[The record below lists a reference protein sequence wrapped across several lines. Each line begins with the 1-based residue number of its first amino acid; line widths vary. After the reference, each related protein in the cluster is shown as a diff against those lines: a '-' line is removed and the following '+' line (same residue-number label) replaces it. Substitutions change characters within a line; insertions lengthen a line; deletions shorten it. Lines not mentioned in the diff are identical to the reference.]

1 MCEILQIIL
10 NKGFGIYWFTFALLM
25 CFLLY
30 YSISF
35 FCRLLNKNL
44 LDIILIIFSMLG
56 VLWLVVSEREGIIYN
71 IVSLDKVAKYFQF
84 FALGLLC
91 KKYNEIFLKI
101 ISSECVKTILI
112 ISFLFLF
119 YLSCN
124 SCLEMSNGFLY
135 SIVKDLLVRYA
146 GLFVVFLFFLT
157 KKDFFAGQNIIS
169 KMLQFVGRRTLDIYL
184 LHYFF
189 IPVMPYISL
198 YVAPSNMI
206 IIQLVFTLFITML
219 IVCVCLLCS
228 EILRCS
234 NTLSYILF
242 GCKVKC

>member
-1 MCEILQIIL
+1 MR
-10 NKGFGIYWFTFALLM
+10 
-25 CFLLY
+25 LY
-30 YSISF
+30 Y
-35 FCRLLNKNL
+35 
-44 LDIILIIFSMLG
+44 
-56 VLWLVVSEREGIIYN
+56 IYN

-112 ISFLFLF
+112 ISFLCLF